1 MTTPTTT
8 TVLRRFPLI
17 GRPRP
22 ACRALP
28 ERVTDV
34 IDLAH
39 AAEARNP
46 DALTHAANALNL
58 AALIA
63 SDCGL
68 PGLAT
73 AWCWAH
79 IDRYLDQ
86 PTLTMN
92 QAAHLLE
99 PVLNLAR
106 LQIRANSGQPALT
119 LLRDM
124 YRAVTKTS
132 DLTINGRPI
141 PLSRLDATTDEH
153 HTLRRWAWL
162 QYLNDGIR
170 ILALNDQWETA
181 AAHATALNGI
191 GIHLLEGRQAAI
203 LAHCPTNPAAAQD
216 LLAESTLTETWEREV
231 HACLTAICT
240 TGAQHDA
247 AMTIATQLFLDQT
260 APPEH
265 IAYHTRLGLTIAAL
279 VEEHH
284 PDAANHIIRTA
295 ADRAIAAGDGYAS
308 RDLLHHQ
315 TAHPLPDAQQSLL
328 QQLITDAGLGRKF
341 MPASAQE
348 LLTGAV
354 RSASTTLAAALTS
367 TSRDTP

>member
-1 MTTPTTT
+1 MTTITTT

-28 ERVTDV
+28 ERVRDV
-34 IDLAH
+34 IDLAC

-46 DALTHAANALNL
+46 DTLTHAANALNL

-68 PGLAT
+68 PDLAT

-79 IDRYLDQ
+79 IDRYLNQ
-86 PTLTMN
+86 SALTMN

-106 LQIRANSGQPALT
+106 LQIRANSGQPALA
-119 LLRDM
+119 LLHEM
-124 YRAVTKTS
+124 YRAVTNTR
-132 DLTINGRPI
+132 DLLINGRPI
-141 PLSRLDATTDEH
+141 PLSRLDATTEEH

-162 QYLNDGIR
+162 QYLNEGIR

-191 GIHLLEGRQAAI
+191 GIHLLEGRQASI
-203 LAHCPTNPAAAQD
+203 LAHLPTNPTAAQD
-216 LLAESTLTETWEREV
+216 LLAECTLTEPWEREV

-240 TGAQHDA
+240 TGAQHDTA
-247 AMTIATQLFLDQT
+247 VTMATQLFLDQT
-260 APPEH
+260 APPEY

-279 VEEHH
+279 VEDRH
-284 PDAANHIIRTA
+284 PEAANHVIHTA

-308 RDLLHHQ
+308 RDLLHHHA
-315 TAHPLPDAQQSLL
+315 AHQLPDAQQREL
-328 QQLITDAGLGRKF
+328 QAFITDAGLGQKS
-341 MPASAQE
+341 MPASVQE
-348 LLTGAV
+348 LLSGAV
-354 RSASTTLAAALTS
+354 RRAGTSLAAALTS
-367 TSRDTP
+367 NQP

>member
-8 TVLRRFPLI
+8 TMLRRFPLI

-22 ACRALP
+22 TCRALP
-28 ERVTDV
+28 DRVNDV

-39 AAEARNP
+39 AAEAHDP

-68 PGLAT
+68 PDLAT
-73 AWCWAH
+73 TWCWAH

-106 LQIRANSGQPALT
+106 LQIRASSGQPALA
-119 LLRDM
+119 LLHNM
-124 YRAVTKTS
+124 YRAVTTTS
-132 DLTINGRPI
+132 DLPIDGRPI
-141 PLSRLDATTDEH
+141 PLSRLDATADEH

-162 QYLNDGIR
+162 QYLNEGVR

-181 AAHATALNGI
+181 AAHATALNGV
-191 GIHLLEGRQAAI
+191 GTHLLEGRQAAI
-203 LAHCPTNPAAAQD
+203 IARLPTNPTAAHD
-216 LLAESTLTETWEREV
+216 LLAECTLTEPWEREV

-240 TGAQHDA
+240 TSAQRDTA
-247 AMTIATQLFLDQT
+247 LKIATQMFLEKT
-260 APPEH
+260 APPEY
-265 IAYHTRLGLTIAAL
+265 IAYHTRLGLTIATL
-279 VEEHH
+279 VENDHL
-284 PDAANHIIRTA
+284 DAANQILHTA
-295 ADRAIAAGDGYAS
+295 AERAIAAGDGYAS
-308 RDLLHHQ
+308 RDLLRHH
-315 TAHPLPDAQQSLL
+315 TTRPLPDAQQNHL
-328 QQLITDAGLGRKF
+328 QQLVAHAGLGRKS
-341 MPASAQE
+341 MPASAQQ
-348 LLTGAV
+348 LLTDAV
-354 RSASTTLAAALTS
+354 SSAGITLAAALTS
-367 TSRDTP
+367 NQP